1 MIFNLRQLRFSRAVV
16 TLFAALLFVF
26 SWITFYRF
34 ISLPTDENIFR
45 DVASKLMVGKNFH
58 GKVVGKRASIGT
70 QPQSVQTHFDS
81 LMAGDLILTIN
92 GGGVNTIKD
101 AYGMIYGSP
110 SNDVRFEVLRPAL
123 NYELTFTTDRSDIP
137 QDAFALLPKF
147 VFIADVTP
155 GGASDRAGLKVG
167 DLILRIN
174 NEEFNTAIE
183 ADRIMRLGLIGKSLK
198 YDILRNNRI
207 IEANVV
213 LATFGIPIS
222 ILIFCLSGF
231 VFMAIG
237 SFVAIS
243 RPNILGA
250 RLIGLGFLWIG
261 YFMTV
266 VAVRRDF
273 IPNAFSI
280 SRDVLMGGG
289 YVLGVA
295 FLFHAFHYF
304 PIERPELTSRKW
316 IARGYYVVSGLSAA
330 LSIWLNALYPFLI
343 LPLFG
348 LYILLRYRKF
358 ATDEYRRLNKAIQWS
373 SVAVGFVS
381 IITIIFFQNQ
391 LGIFGLGF
399 YGILLLIIPLSY
411 LYTISRYRL
420 LDIKFRVRRNTQ
432 YSVLTAIWSV
442 IVFYLLVWIFF
453 MLPQIDFPDTN
464 IVFTG
469 ASIEVS
475 DSPELASERVSS
487 ERVLLMLL
495 AIAVTFVFMK
505 VRLTGQRFIDK
516 KYFRMQYDYRK
527 AQQDLGDI
535 LATTLSMEDL
545 SKRFVQKL
553 SELMRLKIA
562 GVVFFRDE
570 RCCACEA
577 AFGFN
582 GDVWKNFCV
591 SNEATLIPAIK
602 QFQNEIRIQYLPTP
616 IKEEFQREGFQ
627 YLIPIRSKE
636 RLIGAILV
644 GEKQSETTFQQED
657 LSFLSTAA
665 KQASVAI
672 ENAFLYEELAE
683 KERMKHELDIARRIQ
698 LDSLP
703 QSTPNVAGLDIAGT
717 SIPAMEVGGDFYD
730 YLQNEN
736 SKLTIVIGDVSGK
749 GTSAALYMSKVQGIL
764 RSLHGFDLS
773 PRDLFTRAN
782 KLLCQDLEKR
792 SFVTVLGAEFDNE
805 NRTMVVARAGHLPLW
820 HYRAEKKSIEKV
832 IPKGLGLGLN
842 DAGVFVDEMEE
853 KKVTYGKGD
862 VFLFATD
869 GVTDA
874 RNTSGEYGD
883 ERLHDI
889 LTTNVSRSS
898 KEIQEA
904 ILQSI
909 AAFVGG
915 QTQYDD
921 QTVVVVKVL

>member
-1 MIFNLRQLRFSRAVV
+1 MIFNLRQIQLSR
-16 TLFAALLFVF
+16 TLVAFFATVLFVF
-26 SWITFYRF
+26 SSVTFYRF

-45 DVASKLMVGKNFH
+45 DVPSKLMVGKNFH
-58 GKVVGKRASIGT
+58 GTAVGKKPSVGS
-70 QPQSVQTHFDS
+70 QPYAVQTSFDS
-81 LMAGDLILTIN
+81 LMTGDLIISIN
-92 GGGVNTIKD
+92 GGDVNTIKD

-110 SNDVRFEVLRPAL
+110 ADEVRFVVLRPAL
-123 NYELTFTTDRSDIP
+123 NYELTFTTHRSNIP

-167 DLILRIN
+167 DLIIRIN
-174 NEEFNTAIE
+174 SEEFTNAVD
-183 ADRIMRLGLIGKSLK
+183 ADRIMRLGQIGKSLK

-207 IEANVV
+207 MEVNVV
-213 LATFGIPIS
+213 LATFAVPVS
-222 ILIFCLSGF
+222 VLVFCLSGF
-231 VFMAIG
+231 VFMIIG
-237 SFVAIS
+237 FFIAFS

-250 RLIGLGFLWIG
+250 RLIGLGFLLIG
-261 YFMTV
+261 YFISV
-266 VAVRRDF
+266 VIVRRDF
-273 IPNAFSI
+273 IPNAFTVI
-280 SRDVLMGGG
+280 RDIMLGGG
-289 YVLGVA
+289 YVIGLA

-304 PIERPELTSRKW
+304 PVERPELTSRKW
-316 IARGYYVVSGLSAA
+316 VVRGYYISSVLSAA
-330 LSIWLNALYPFLI
+330 LSLLLNSPYPFLL

-348 LYILLRYRKF
+348 SFILLKYRKY
-358 ATDEYRRLNKAIQWS
+358 ASAEYRRLNKVIKWS
-373 SVAVGFVS
+373 SVTVGIVS
-381 IITIIFFQNQ
+381 IVTLLFLRDQ
-391 LGIFGLGF
+391 LGVFGLGF
-399 YGILLLIIPLSY
+399 YGILLLIVPLSY
-411 LYTISRYRL
+411 LYTIGRYRL

-432 YSVLTAIWSV
+432 YSLLTAIWSV

-453 MLPQIDFPDTN
+453 MLPQIDFPDAN

-475 DSPELASERVSS
+475 DSPELASQRVSS

-505 VRLTGQRFIDK
+505 VRLTGQRYIDK

-527 AQQDLGDI
+527 AQQDLGEI

-562 GVVFFRDE
+562 GVVFFRE
-570 RCCACEA
+570 EKCCTCEA

-591 SNEATLIPAIK
+591 TNEATLISAIK
-602 QFQNEIRIQYLPTP
+602 QFHNEIRIQYLPTP
-616 IKEEFQREGFQ
+616 IKEEFHREGFQ
-627 YLIPIRSKE
+627 YLIPIRSKD

-644 GEKQSETTFQQED
+644 GEKQAETTFQQED

-683 KERMKHELDIARRIQ
+683 KERMKHELEIARRIQ

-703 QSTPNVAGLDIAGT
+703 QATPDIAGLDIAGT

-736 SKLTIVIGDVSGK
+736 SKLTVVIGDVSGK

-792 SFVTVLGAEFDNE
+792 SFVTVLGAEFDNHD
-805 NRTMVVARAGHLPLW
+805 NTMVVARAGHLPLW
-820 HYRAEKKSIEKV
+820 HYNAKKGTIEKV

-853 KKVTYGKGD
+853 KKVSYGNGD
-862 VFLFATD
+862 IFLFATD

-874 RNTSGEYGD
+874 RNASGEYGD
-883 ERLHDI
+883 ERLHEI
-889 LTTNVSRSS
+889 LTANVGRSS

>member
-1 MIFNLRQLRFSRAVV
+1 MIFNLRHIQVYRTLIA
-16 TLFAALLFVF
+16 LFAAVLFIF

-45 DVASKLMVGKNFH
+45 DVDAKLMAAKNFY
-58 GKVVGKRASIGT
+58 GEIIGKRPSIGT
-70 QPQSVQTHFDS
+70 QPQSVQTYFDS
-81 LMAGDLILTIN
+81 LMTGDLILTIN
-92 GGGVNTIKD
+92 GGDINTIKD
-101 AYGMIYGSP
+101 AYESIYDSP
-110 SNDVRFEVLRPAL
+110 SNEVRIEVLRPSL
-123 NYELTFTTDRSDIP
+123 NYELTFKLDRSKIT
-137 QDAFALLPKF
+137 QDLFALLPKY
-147 VFIADVTP
+147 VFIADVTQ

-167 DLILRIN
+167 DLIIRIN
-174 NEEFNTAIE
+174 NEEFNSAVD
-183 ADRIMRLGLIGKSLK
+183 ADRIMRLGQIGKSLK

-207 IEANVV
+207 MEVNLV

-237 SFVAIS
+237 FFIAFS

-273 IPNAFSI
+273 IPNIFTI
-280 SRDVLMGGG
+280 SRDILMGGG
-289 YVLGVA
+289 YVIGIA

-316 IARGYYVVSGLSAA
+316 IVRGYYTSSAISAA
-330 LSIWLNALYPFLI
+330 LSLWLNNPYPFLI

-348 LYILLRYRKF
+348 LYILLKHRKF
-358 ATDEYRRLNKAIQWS
+358 ASDEYRRLNKVIQWS
-373 SVAVGFVS
+373 SATVGAVS
-381 IITIIFFQNQ
+381 IVTLIFFQNQ
-391 LGIFGLGF
+391 LGIFGSGF
-399 YGILLLIIPLSY
+399 YGILLLVIPLSY
-411 LYTISRYRL
+411 LYTIGRYRL

-432 YSVLTAIWSV
+432 YSLLTAVWSI

-453 MLPQIDFPDTN
+453 MLPQIDFPNTN

-495 AIAVTFVFMK
+495 AIGVTFVFMK

-527 AQQDLGDI
+527 AQQDLGEI

-553 SELMRLKIA
+553 SELMRLKLA

-570 RCCACEA
+570 SCCTCEA

-582 GDVWKNFCV
+582 GEQWKNFCV
-591 SNEATLIPAIK
+591 SHESVLIPAIK
-602 QFQNEIRIQYLPTP
+602 QFHNEIRIQYLPP
-616 IKEEFQREGFQ
+616 QIKEEFHREGFQ

-644 GEKQSETTFQQED
+644 GEKQAETTFQQED

-703 QSTPNVAGLDIAGT
+703 QSTPNIVGLDIAGT

-736 SKLTIVIGDVSGK
+736 AKLTIVIGDFSGK

-792 SFVTVLGAEFDNE
+792 SFVTVLGAEFDNK
-805 NRTMVVARAGHLPLW
+805 NNSMVVARAGHLPLW
-820 HYRAEKKSIEKV
+820 HYDAKRKTVHKV

-853 KKVTYGKGD
+853 KKIGYGSGD

-874 RNTSGEYGD
+874 RNSSGDYGD
-883 ERLHDI
+883 ERLHEV
-889 LTTNVSRSS
+889 LVSNVHRSAN
-898 KEIQEA
+898 EIQEM

-909 AAFVGG
+909 ENFVGDY
-915 QTQYDD
+915 TQYDD
-921 QTVVVVKVL
+921 QTVVVVKVQ